1 VRTTFIALL
10 ITICGFLTVETAS
23 AGPAGGGPDDRWW
36 WPSDRCTSGYCQPKK
51 RQQPTRRIHADDG
64 PGILDRALPSAY
76 LWIVLAATAVTVIA
90 LFRVHRAV
98 QDKVGTLQGTTWE
111 LVRLM
116 ENTTPDGVRNRARIA
131 EDTTEKF
138 AVDGNS
144 RIMRSALISTDQI
157 TPDLTAAGL
166 NLMER
171 HANDAAQFRA
181 FRGALRNGISVFLL
195 LMVQKNTDSAFIA
208 MIEYTKRQRDR
219 RDAPN
224 FAELKMV
231 FGLPVDPPD
240 DDELRRILKRGL
252 TFWDYFVIERAVR
265 QRRQIFEGI
274 AYHPPAGA
282 GPITGDAILVEMRA
296 YLH

>member
-1 VRTTFIALL
+1 VRTKLIAVAVF
-10 ITICGFLTVETAS
+10 GFLATQAAS

-36 WPSDRCTSGYCQPKK
+36 PSDRCQSGYCPPKK
-51 RQQPTRRIHADDG
+51 RPPRIVRTDDG
-64 PGILDRALPSAY
+64 PGLLDRALPTAY
-76 LWIVLAATAVTVIA
+76 LWIFLAAAAVATVA

-98 QDKVGTLQGTTWE
+98 QDKVGTLQGTAWE

-116 ENTTPDGVRNRARIA
+116 ENTTPDGVRNRAMIA
-131 EDTTEKF
+131 ENTTEKF

-166 NLMER
+166 SLMER

-224 FAELKMV
+224 FAELK
-231 FGLPVDPPD
+231 
-240 DDELRRILKRGL
+240 ILKRGL
-252 TFWDYFVIERAVR
+252 TFWDYLVIERAVR
-265 QRRQIFEGI
+265 QRRQIFSGVE
-274 AYHPPAGA
+274 YHPPTPAGA
-282 GPITGDAILVEMRA
+282 APVTGDAILVEMRA